1 MQSNGCNLKM
11 VQGCSK
17 YVLDSNFNY
26 FKGNK
31 SFTVR
36 EFLQTLDLLQYQD

>member
-17 YVLDSNFNY
+17 YVFDSNFIY
-26 FKGNK
+26 FGGNK
-31 SFTVR
+31 SFMGR
-36 EFLQTLDLLQYQD
+36 KFLQTLDLLQYQD